1 MFLKRGQA
9 LYEIPTLQ
17 AYCTEVFFQIQAP
30 NCGDNF
36 SNNVSI
42 TKVRVNERKTNMTQ
56 PLKLL
61 NY

>member
-1 MFLKRGQA
+1 MFLKRRQA
-9 LYEIPTLQ
+9 LYEIPTPE
-17 AYCTEVFFQIQAP
+17 AYWTEGFFQIQAP

-36 SNNVSI
+36 SNNVSM
-42 TKVRVNERKTNMTQ
+42 TKVRVNDRKTNMTR